1 MSATPSAWLQRYV
14 YLIPP
19 GEVLDLASGAGRNC
33 SVLTE
38 AGHPV
43 LALDRD
49 PELLARAARPGV
61 TTLCHDL
68 ETEPLLWPFAAR
80 RFAAIVI
87 CNYLHRPLFPHILAS
102 LVDGGVLIM
111 ETFGQGNELYGRPKN
126 PLFLLAPEE
135 LLGLGRYLPDAV
147 LRVVAYEAGYCE
159 NPGPAIIQR
168 VCLVKGGVNPIP
180 LREIH

>member
-1 MSATPSAWLQRYV
+1 MPSMPSAWLKRHV
-14 YLIPP
+14 HLIPP

-33 SVLTE
+33 AVLLE
-38 AGHPV
+38 AGHAV

-49 PELLARAARPGV
+49 PELLASATQPGV

-68 ETEPLLWPFAAR
+68 ETEPPLWPFAER

-87 CNYLHRPLFPHILAS
+87 CNYLHRPLFPHVLGSLAE
-102 LVDGGVLIM
+102 GGVLII

-135 LLGLGRYLPDAV
+135 LLGLGHYAPDDV
-147 LRVVAYEAGYCE
+147 LRVVAYEAGYIDS
-159 NPGPAIIQR
+159 PAPAVIQR
-168 VCLVKGGVNPIP
+168 VCLIKGAVHPAP
-180 LREIH
+180 LQEIH